1 MKEIVNDLKF
11 IWKYSK
17 KEKKYIYLYI
27 GLNLLSLVFSVILP
41 ILSAYV
47 IIELTNNNYMRIILM
62 ASVIFLVN
70 FMYNFTFYISRRCS
84 LRVYRETIKELDID
98 LGKNILR
105 LENDSLEKNGSG
117 VFIQRMTNDTYR
129 LSNVLSSLIGVFS
142 RLINHIGVLV
152 AIFVVN
158 KIVFIYIF
166 LMLIILYCIEKIKT
180 NVYNNDDKIYRTS
193 LEKVSGFI
201 SELIRGSR
209 DIKMLNSED
218 DFIKELSNK
227 IEDST
232 SKNYKMEK
240 TSKTY
245 SLLMWQIG
253 DLSSFLLIILL
264 IILIKNEVIVTTM
277 ALVLYNYANF
287 LDGSVYTIGDILMN
301 IKDFKLSSERI
312 QKILN
317 GDEFKKE
324 TFGNIHIDK
333 VKGNFEFDNVS
344 FSYSDKKVLDNLSFK
359 IKANETVAFVGKS
372 GSGKT
377 TIFNLLCKMYEVN
390 SGSIKIDGIDIKELD
405 KDSIRGNITIISQDP
420 YIFNLSIKDNLRLV
434 KSNLT
439 DEEMKRA
446 CHLACLDDFINDLP
460 NGYDTIIGEGGVNL
474 SGGQKQRLAIAR
486 ALVQKTEIILFD
498 EATSSLDNETQEKI
512 QEAINNMK
520 NKYTI
525 LIIAHR
531 LSTIVNSD
539 RILYLE
545 NGKIEA
551 EGTHNKLIKTCIKY
565 KNLYESEISKDK

>member
-377 TIFNLLCKMYEVN
+377 TIFNLLCKMYEVS